1 MLQGRRD
8 LALVLQS
15 LKLTLELVAFDD
27 EGVSLPQKCIPLA
40 QGNIPLPETTRPPN
54 ALSRCLRYASR
65 SVNAAAKAAS
75 TFSRPLEEHGP
86 APLNEFVAAL
96 SYMRG
101 QTVRK
106 HRRATVDA
114 GDLSAPP

>member
-1 MLQGRRD
+1 MLQGQCN

-27 EGVSLPQKCIPLA
+27 EGVSLPQKFIPLA
-40 QGNIPLPETTRPPN
+40 QGNI
-54 ALSRCLRYASR
+54 ALLEICVALHQRCRQGGERIIALNP
-65 SVNAAAKAAS
+65 V
-75 TFSRPLEEHGP
+75 PLEEHGP

-114 GDLSAPP
+114 RAGVYRLRHDRADGRL